1 MDEQETMEKIQ
12 IKTEQASDK
21 KRERRRSF

>member
-1 MDEQETMEKIQ
+1 MDEQETMETIQ

-21 KRERRRSF
+21 KRERRNF

>member
-1 MDEQETMEKIQ
+1 MDEQETMETIQ

-21 KRERRRSF
+21 KRERRRS